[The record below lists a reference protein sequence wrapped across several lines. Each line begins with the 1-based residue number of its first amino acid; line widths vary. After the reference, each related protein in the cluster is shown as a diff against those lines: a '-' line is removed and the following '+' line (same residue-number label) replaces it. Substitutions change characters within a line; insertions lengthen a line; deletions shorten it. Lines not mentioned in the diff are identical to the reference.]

1 MDEELRAAINNL
13 TVLDILES
21 LRGVV
26 SFSMAERNCKA
37 QLVDRVIS
45 QVPADKLE
53 VLKAA
58 GIERGEN
65 IGEMRKCKR
74 RRLEAESE
82 AESSTSSMNAFTV
95 AEIQAAMNNLTV
107 SDILESLRGV
117 VSFSTAERNSK
128 SLLIDRAIFELPVE
142 KLEVLKGDGVTRGKE
157 VEEQRNRKR
166 KATHIRYR
174 NKRRRLHAQSE
185 DENSN
190 DSEFLQLPTEEE
202 KRSCYRRF
210 FEATSKE
217 ALKSAVCAVCARECG
232 AMDEQL
238 STWTLAEIPNV
249 KRLIPDIQHP
259 VYDLFDGKLL
269 APEGIKT
276 GPPRLALANGLWIGR
291 VPWQLQVLTFSEQ
304 LLVALLYPRVYVFKL
319 FPKKI
324 AGTRSTE
331 NLQRGMRGN
340 ICTYELSSPGIT
352 SMLQGHLMPRPPS
365 ILASLISVTFI
376 GVGKL
381 PKTWMGKMFRV
392 RRHTVSD
399 TLLWLKENN
408 TRYYGSVK
416 IDEQRLA
423 ELPEDGVPDEISS
436 IVRQSTDEGLVD
448 QESEGYI
455 PQEDDIDVD
464 GSGDGQCSGTSE
476 TQRPPVEGPD
486 VIPLQTSG
494 VLDTDLT
501 NITANE
507 LMAWGMDNLTG
518 NGDTEGSYAVRHGTH
533 PVTDFAPLREMD
545 NERSEN
551 VFEKAFPCLFPYGLG
566 GIESLRHKGV
576 DFSDHVRWSLRYHD
590 RRFRTHETFPF
601 VAFGILQRRQALT
614 DRLKH
619 AAQEEEDNMPHSDEA
634 VRLLK
639 KHLYATS
646 SRVQGSD
653 QSRYQLRSQIW
664 STAICMGPP
673 SLWITINPCDLHD
686 PIVQVFA
693 GENVDMDDLLH
704 SVGPDKEQRARNVA
718 QDPYAASKFF
728 HYIINTIFETLFG
741 ITAGPFSVTSDIGV
755 VGRVAAY
762 FGTVESQGR
771 AMQFGDGEVAATR

>member
-1 MDEELRAAINNL
+1 
-13 TVLDILES
+13 
-21 LRGVV
+21 
-26 SFSMAERNCKA
+26 
-37 QLVDRVIS
+37 
-45 QVPADKLE
+45 
-53 VLKAA
+53 
-58 GIERGEN
+58 
-65 IGEMRKCKR
+65 
-74 RRLEAESE
+74 
-82 AESSTSSMNAFTV
+82 
-95 AEIQAAMNNLTV
+95 MNNLTV
-107 SDILESLRGV
+107 SDILESIRGV

-249 KRLIPDIQHP
+249 ERLIPDIQHP
-259 VYDLFDGKLL
+259 AYDLFDGKLL
-269 APEGIKT
+269 APEGVCCRESVMVNVCSLCLGHLRSKIKT

-399 TLLWLKENN
+399 ALLWLKENN
-408 TRYYGSVK
+408 TRYYGSVE
-416 IDEQRLA
+416 IDEQRLV

-455 PQEDDIDVD
+455 PQEDDVDVD

-476 TQRPPVEGPD
+476 TQRPPVEG
-486 VIPLQTSG
+486 VS
-494 VLDTDLT
+494 
-501 NITANE
+501 
-507 LMAWGMDNLTG
+507 
-518 NGDTEGSYAVRHGTH
+518 
-533 PVTDFAPLREMD
+533 
-545 NERSEN
+545 
-551 VFEKAFPCLFPYGLG
+551 
-566 GIESLRHKGV
+566 
-576 DFSDHVRWSLRYHD
+576 
-590 RRFRTHETFPF
+590 
-601 VAFGILQRRQALT
+601 AL
-614 DRLKH
+614 
-619 AAQEEEDNMPHSDEA
+619 S
-634 VRLLK
+634 
-639 KHLYATS
+639 
-646 SRVQGSD
+646 
-653 QSRYQLRSQIW
+653 
-664 STAICMGPP
+664 
-673 SLWITINPCDLHD
+673 
-686 PIVQVFA
+686 
-693 GENVDMDDLLH
+693 
-704 SVGPDKEQRARNVA
+704 
-718 QDPYAASKFF
+718 
-728 HYIINTIFETLFG
+728 
-741 ITAGPFSVTSDIGV
+741 
-755 VGRVAAY
+755 
-762 FGTVESQGR
+762 
-771 AMQFGDGEVAATR
+771 